1 METNTTR
8 ELYQESYIL
17 SKDNLEI
24 NLDEWKP
31 GNPLWITGTSG
42 DGKSTLARQMA
53 DDKRGIVISTD
64 YVLLRLTK
72 TKEKLDSILARPSTA
87 SSLGSSEG
95 VELSIEFINKHPEM
109 PSGLGSGPNAT
120 TALSKYFKMFFTF
133 LLDKAKTD
141 SRIKDKYVVVE
152 GCDITYMDIELAATL
167 PLIIMGCSRLRA
179 FIHRYKRERSATD
192 NLGPFATIWKLV
204 RKYTKY
210 GKALDDEK
218 EKFWDELEARSNLT
232 KESMEFIEI
241 DVPGNKSME
250 YDAKAFIRVAVAN
263 IETWEKSLERGKQG
277 KPCNFKDVSKKIES
291 IRKEMIDDEDG
302 VLGNKHIL
310 YLDTTRCLNFINRDF
325 YNLIT
330 VIEQFMAK
338 QFSSGL
344 AREETMKKTKKK
356 IEDCEDEFASIRA
369 DKKDFRFSFL
379 LDEFDEM
386 IDLIKDLISPSK
398 SSKSKNIFRILNEL
412 STMLS
417 NLGLQVDLTDDTEKQ
432 KMLTKQYIYSKE
444 LISKF
449 VSLTKAVAGNV
460 YGGLVTKVMGE

>member
-1 METNTTR
+1 METSTTK

-17 SKDNLEI
+17 SKDNL
-24 NLDEWKP
+24 
-31 GNPLWITGTSG
+31 
-42 DGKSTLARQMA
+42 
-53 DDKRGIVISTD
+53 
-64 YVLLRLTK
+64 
-72 TKEKLDSILARPSTA
+72 
-87 SSLGSSEG
+87 
-95 VELSIEFINKHPEM
+95 
-109 PSGLGSGPNAT
+109 
-120 TALSKYFKMFFTF
+120 
-133 LLDKAKTD
+133 
-141 SRIKDKYVVVE
+141 
-152 GCDITYMDIELAATL
+152 
-167 PLIIMGCSRLRA
+167 
-179 FIHRYKRERSATD
+179 
-192 NLGPFATIWKLV
+192 GPFATI
-204 RKYTKY
+204 
-210 GKALDDEK
+210 
-218 EKFWDELEARSNLT
+218 SNLT

-241 DVPGNKSME
+241 DIPGNKSME

-263 IETWEKSLERGKQG
+263 IGTWEKSLERGKQG
-277 KPCNFKDVSKKIES
+277 KPCNFKDVSKRIES
-291 IRKEMIDDEDG
+291 IRKDMIDDEDG

-344 AREETMKKTKKK
+344 AREEAMKKTKKK
-356 IEDCEDEFASIRA
+356 IEDCDDEFASIRA

-386 IDLIKDLISPSK
+386 LDSIKDLISPSK

-432 KMLTKQYIYSKE
+432 KMLMKQYIYSKE

-449 VSLTKAVAGNV
+449 VSLTKTVAGNI